1 MVHIP
6 ITPQAEAEPAVV
18 RDIQHYMRPGLLQ
31 LPSLPPLS
39 LYVHLPWCLKKCPYC
54 DFNSHE
60 WSATAEPGQPMPEAR
75 YLDALRADLER
86 WLVAVRK
93 VHGAPNCGAPPG
105 FSVFSAGT
113 VIVTVEGS
121 TTGPL

>member
-60 WSATAEPGQPMPEAR
+60 F
-75 YLDALRADLER
+75 RADASGGEVPEQRYILS
-86 WLVAVRK
+86 LI
-93 VHGAPNCGAPPG
+93 H
-105 FSVFSAGT
+105 
-113 VIVTVEGS
+113 I
-121 TTGPL
+121 